1 MEEDVLVALVVNNRK
16 NHVIQDA
23 EKLKLEQVRVYQGK
37 IHIQV
42 VFSEKLMPMKKKK
55 SGLDVEMDVQA
66 VQLQRV
72 N

>member
-1 MEEDVLVALVVNNRK
+1 MVALVVNNRK